1 MPLILNIETSTE
13 ICSVCLSKGE
23 KIIASRETTEN
34 FVHAEIITLQIAAC
48 LSEAKVNI
56 HDVDA
61 VAVSAGPGS
70 YTGLRVGTSTAKGI
84 CFALNKPLLAIDTL
98 ASLAQASRE
107 ESSGTVNLYCPMID
121 ARRMEVYTSLY
132 DERLKLLAP
141 AHALILRKDSFDKHF
156 NKGRKII
163 FSGNA
168 NQKIQDLYPAT
179 YAKFSSI
186 RCSARH
192 LVPLSIRAFR
202 EKKFVDIAYFS
213 PNYLKSPNITVSKK
227 KGIGS

>member
-13 ICSVCLSKGE
+13 ICSVCLSKGKE
-23 KIIASRETTEN
+23 VIAIRETTEN

-48 LSEAKVNI
+48 LTEAKVNM
-56 HDVDA
+56 HDLDA
-61 VAVSAGPGS
+61 IAVSAGPGS

-84 CFALNKPLLAIDTL
+84 CFALDKPLLTIDTL
-98 ASLAQASRE
+98 TSLARASQE
-107 ESSGTVNLYCPMID
+107 EGGEVNSLYCPMID

-132 DERLKLLAP
+132 DERLKMIAP
-141 AHALILRKDSFDKHF
+141 VHALILREDSFDKYF
-156 NKGRKII
+156 NEEHKII

-168 NQKIQDLYPAT
+168 NQKIQDLYPAA

-186 RCSARH
+186 RCSSKH
-192 LVPLSIRAFR
+192 LVPLSIQAFR
-202 EKKFVDIAYFS
+202 EKKFTDIAYFS

-227 KGIGS
+227 KGITG